1 MMEFTVLKTKVK
13 ISPLFFAVLTAF
25 LITDRNGIAPAV
37 IGFSLVH
44 EFCHFAA
51 LAAIKTAPQEVN
63 VSAAGISMSL
73 NGGMSTVKK
82 ILVFAAGAAGNFVL
96 AAFFSA
102 ADNRLFFTVNLII
115 GIFTILPLCSTDG
128 GSILTEFAEKFF
140 PERAERICRNIFLFC
155 GATAAVIL
163 ASAVVINKN
172 PYLLI
177 ALFYAVIC
185 LLKY

>member
-82 ILVFAAGAAGNFVL
+82 ILVLAAGAAGNFVL

-128 GSILTEFAEKFF
+128 GTLLTALPEK
-140 PERAERICRNIFLFC
+140 ICRNIFLFC